1 MRLFEYYLSFNEVFQ
16 RVFIRTKRYVLK
28 IVLNVNRIAFSTIS
42 YILFTVCF
50 IKFYLFDFASCSGI
64 LHVGTVRH
72 ALLLG
77 KGFLLLPILMHLL
90 QHLMQFHRHSG
101 KAALTLHKSVS
112 DIRNQRS
119 HLTRLR
125 MWQVL
130 IALLIAFPYVSIH

>member
-1 MRLFEYYLSFNEVFQ
+1 MVCVYLSIIFQ

-90 QHLMQFHRHSG
+90 LQHLMQFQRHSG
-101 KAALTLHKSVS
+101 KATLMLHKNVS
-112 DIRNQRS
+112 GIRKPRD
-119 HLTRLR
+119 HLIHLR

-130 IALLIAFPYVSIH
+130 IT